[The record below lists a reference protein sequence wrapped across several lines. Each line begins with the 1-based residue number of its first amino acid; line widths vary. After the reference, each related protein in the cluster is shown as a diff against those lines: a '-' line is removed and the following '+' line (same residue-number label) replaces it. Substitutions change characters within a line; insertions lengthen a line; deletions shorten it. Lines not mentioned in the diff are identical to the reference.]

1 MERIRLYND
10 DCLNTF
16 KLIEDKTI
24 DLILIDPPYNI
35 SKAEWDKW
43 KTVEAY
49 VEFMGSVFKE
59 CERVLKDNGSFYF
72 FHNDFL
78 QMVELQN
85 WINKNTKF
93 IFKSLI
99 TINKSDNNYVKDLY
113 GSMNHFR
120 NYLNINEYCL
130 FFTFQDETG
139 LTKIKTDMNNFKE
152 LREYSKKIQG
162 GINKKIKE
170 INAML
175 GHRKAEHFFYHSSTQ
190 WELCTEETYNELIE
204 KFEINKLNFFK
215 PYESLRQECEELRQE
230 YEKQRYTF
238 NGKDGAENNLTYT
251 FRKEKKYKHPTQK
264 PVKLMEDIIK
274 ISSNENDLVLDCFMG
289 SGSTG
294 VACVNTN
301 RNFIGIEKEE
311 KYFNIA
317 KERIEKASNISF
329 F

>member
-1 MERIRLYND
+1 MKREGDMERIRLYND

-16 KLIEDKTI
+16 KLIKDKTI

-43 KTVEAY
+43 KTVEEY

-120 NYLNINEYCL
+120 NYLN
-130 FFTFQDETG
+130 
-139 LTKIKTDMNNFKE
+139 
-152 LREYSKKIQG
+152 
-162 GINKKIKE
+162 
-170 INAML
+170 
-175 GHRKAEHFFYHSSTQ
+175 
-190 WELCTEETYNELIE
+190 
-204 KFEINKLNFFK
+204 
-215 PYESLRQECEELRQE
+215 
-230 YEKQRYTF
+230 
-238 NGKDGAENNLTYT
+238 
-251 FRKEKKYKHPTQK
+251 
-264 PVKLMEDIIK
+264 
-274 ISSNENDLVLDCFMG
+274 
-289 SGSTG
+289 
-294 VACVNTN
+294 
-301 RNFIGIEKEE
+301 
-311 KYFNIA
+311 
-317 KERIEKASNISF
+317 
-329 F
+329 

>member
-43 KTVEAY
+43 ATVELY
-49 VEFMGSVFKE
+49 VDFMGKVFKE
-59 CERVLKDNGSFYF
+59 CERVLKENGSFYF

-78 QMVELQN
+78 QMAELQC

-99 TINKSDNNYVKDLY
+99 TINKSDNKYVKDLY
-113 GSMNHFR
+113 GSMKHFR
-120 NYLNINEYCL
+120 NYLNVNEYCL
-130 FFTFQDETG
+130 YYTFQDETG
-139 LTKIKTDMNNFKE
+139 LTKIKTDLNNFE
-152 LREYSKKIQG
+152 ILREYFKEIQELLNL
-162 GINKKIKE
+162 NKKQIME
-170 INAML
+170 QI
-175 GHRKAEHFFYHSSTQ
+175 GQKADHCFRWRSSQ
-190 WELCTEETYNELIE
+190 WGLPTEETYNELIN
-204 KFEINKLNFFK
+204 KFRIDKFK
-215 PYESLRQECEELRQE
+215 CFKKYEDLRRE

-238 NGKDGAENNLTYT
+238 NGKEGIENNLTYS
-251 FRKEKKYKHPTQK
+251 FRKEKKCKHPTQK
-264 PVKLMEDIIK
+264 PIKLMEDIIK

-294 VACVNTN
+294 VACVNTGRRFVGVEIDN
-301 RNFIGIEKEE
+301 N
-311 KYFNIA
+311 YFNIA
-317 KERIEKASNISF
+317 KERIEKAF
-329 F
+329 KE